1 MGAVQSLSGSQE
13 LIMKFFLALLFVG
26 LAFAEPDSEP
36 KAAAEA
42 EADPEAWYS
51 SYYGGYPGYYGHR
64 YYGYGGW
71 GRPYYGYRHY
81 GYGLWGRKKRDAE
94 ADPAV
99 LASSS
104 AVKAPQVYHH
114 PYVYGYPYAGVHHPV
129 AAPVTYTH
137 PVAPAVYHHP
147 VTTIILMPMAF
158 HMSMSSQQ
166 KRKKSQKERNVML
179 RVIQR
184 LKLIPKLGTTTIMDM
199 VDMDTDTMDTDM
211 VDTMDIPM
219 EDTDTTGVKK

>member
-1 MGAVQSLSGSQE
+1 MGSVCNLTRSQD

-104 AVKAPQVYHH
+104 AVKDPPKPIVYHH
-114 PYVYGYPYAGVHHPV
+114 PYVYGY
-129 AAPVTYTH
+129 
-137 PVAPAVYHHP
+137 
-147 VTTIILMPMAF
+147 
-158 HMSMSSQQ
+158 
-166 KRKKSQKERNVML
+166 
-179 RVIQR
+179 
-184 LKLIPKLGTTTIMDM
+184 
-199 VDMDTDTMDTDM
+199 
-211 VDTMDIPM
+211 
-219 EDTDTTGVKK
+219 

>member
-1 MGAVQSLSGSQE
+1 MGSAVQSLSGSQE

-104 AVKAPQVYHH
+104 AVKTPQVYHH
-114 PYVYGYPYAGVHHPV
+114 PYVYGYPYVHVKPEQ
-129 AAPVTYTH
+129 
-137 PVAPAVYHHP
+137 PAVTEEEP
-147 VTTIILMPMAF
+147 E
-158 HMSMSSQQ
+158 
-166 KRKKSQKERNVML
+166 RKKRDAESDPEA
-179 RVIQR
+179 
-184 LKLIPKLGTTTIMDM
+184 
-199 VDMDTDTMDTDM
+199 
-211 VDTMDIPM
+211 
-219 EDTDTTGVKK
+219 E